1 MWVIVEYL
9 VFAAIVLI
17 SITEFFYPL
26 LTQKPLFGSFR
37 KKTTE
42 EPKPKDNNP
51 LNEKISEVKVK
62 VQEVKEE
69 VKEVQ
74 NEVSENF
81 DSAKKLKKDSDNLL
95 K

>member
-1 MWVIVEYL
+1 MWIIIEYIFL
-9 VFAAIVLI
+9 AAIILI

-37 KKTTE
+37 KKSNTE
-42 EPKPKDNNP
+42 NKSKNNDP
-51 LNEKISEVKVK
+51 LTEKISDAKVK
-62 VQEVKEE
+62 VQEVKQ
-69 VKEVQ
+69 VQ
-74 NEVSENF
+74 EKVSENF